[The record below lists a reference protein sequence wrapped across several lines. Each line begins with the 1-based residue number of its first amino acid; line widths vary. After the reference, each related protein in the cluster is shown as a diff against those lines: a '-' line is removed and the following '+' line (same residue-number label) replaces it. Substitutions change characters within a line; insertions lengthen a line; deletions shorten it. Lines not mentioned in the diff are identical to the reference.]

1 MLLIMAV
8 DSLPT
13 RALAMIVAGCMM
25 GTQEDVDIMALVA
38 VVDVAKI
45 VARGVKEAQLKSTI
59 APWGTKTVALPG
71 LLADVVEEAMVMD
84 MDHGADF
91 GVEDPRKVAEGEEWA
106 WTWPRSSPW
115 LGRLGVCRVRGRDYY
130 IDSVSGEMSVS
141 MSGPLCNFLACRLL
155 LI

>member
-13 RALAMIVAGCMM
+13 RALAMIVAGSMM

-38 VVDVAKI
+38 MVDVAKI

-91 GVEDPRKVAEGEEWA
+91 GVEDPRKVAEGEEVGMDVA
-106 WTWPRSSPW
+106 AVVAVARKVGSMQGPRP
-115 LGRLGVCRVRGRDYY
+115 
-130 IDSVSGEMSVS
+130 
-141 MSGPLCNFLACRLL
+141 RLL
-155 LI
+155 S